1 MSAGDTLVIK
11 ASDGMSKEFAYK
23 NVYGY
28 SSREGPIGITW
39 FMNDKYPDSGYSD
52 GMRLVWF
59 ADNGVNPW
67 GIHAFGNFDWHESA
81 DEKYWYYYM
90 NGAEKYPTTTGLS
103 VKYVSEIQIYS
114 TIPPGSSSPSPP
126 MEPV

>member
-1 MSAGDTLVIK
+1 
-11 ASDGMSKEFAYK
+11 
-23 NVYGY
+23 
-28 SSREGPIGITW
+28 
-39 FMNDKYPDSGYSD
+39 MNDKYPDSGYSD

-114 TIPPGSSSPSPP
+114 TIPPCSSSPSPP